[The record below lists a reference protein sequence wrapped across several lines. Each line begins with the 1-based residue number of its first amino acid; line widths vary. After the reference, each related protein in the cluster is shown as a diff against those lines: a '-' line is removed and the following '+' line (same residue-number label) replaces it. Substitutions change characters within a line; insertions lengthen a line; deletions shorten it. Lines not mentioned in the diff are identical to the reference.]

1 MKGPKEARQKT
12 MNVGV
17 IGLGDCS
24 LNRFLPQLANDKR
37 YKLASVVEI
46 ASQQEKLS
54 ALGRSLGRNASD
66 VRYTKLL
73 CPFEQI
79 PEDFYKGLDI
89 VYVASPNE
97 YHLPQTIR
105 SLYNPV
111 LTVVEKPLVVSK
123 QELAGLMG
131 VVEKENSSDK
141 LVVQDHYTL
150 KPPSLYAIQK
160 IPEWVRKYGQIE
172 GAKVTFFEEGNLVG
186 QPREKWLISPS
197 AGGGDGIDVGVH
209 GTGVLVKVLGADFT
223 RCEKV
228 EVYDMY
234 PNHKFQCET
243 GFYAEYIAEGEH
255 FAPTERPNVIMKIA
269 KGVKNHQA
277 KTVEV
282 KLERA
287 NLTLDYNT
295 DSTGSSRVILRT
307 DSGGHK
313 EIKLKGHE
321 YRTLLD
327 ELFKIR
333 TESGGPYLTLED
345 ARKSLGA
352 IFMAYDKIGGV
363 SNMKLERTFSAIE
376 DFVYR

>member
-1 MKGPKEARQKT
+1 MKGPKEAQHKRV
-12 MNVGV
+12 NVGV

-37 YKLASVVEI
+37 YELVSVVEI
-46 ASQQEKLS
+46 VSSQEKMR
-54 ALGRSLGRNASD
+54 ALERSLGHNANN
-66 VRYTKLL
+66 VRYTQLL

-79 PEDFYKGLDI
+79 PEEFYKGLDM
-89 VYVASPNE
+89 VYIASPNE
-97 YHLPQTIR
+97 YHLPQAIR

-111 LTVVEKPLVVSK
+111 LTVVEKPLVANK
-123 QELAGLMG
+123 QELAGLAG
-131 VVEKENSSDK
+131 VIEKENSSSK

-150 KPPSLYAIQK
+150 KPPSMFALK
-160 IPEWVRKYGQIE
+160 RLPEWVRKYGQIK

-186 QPREKWLISPS
+186 HPREKWLISPS
-197 AGGGDGIDVGVH
+197 AGGGVGIDVGVH
-209 GTGVLVKVLGADFT
+209 GASVLERIFGADFT

-228 EVYDMY
+228 EVYDMF
-234 PNHKFQCET
+234 PNQKFQCET

-255 FAPTERPNVIMKIA
+255 FAPAEKPNVVMKIA
-269 KGVKNHQA
+269 KGVKSHQA

-287 NLTLDYNT
+287 NVTLDYNP
-295 DSTGSSRVILRT
+295 DLSGNSRVRLRT
-307 DSGGHK
+307 ESGGDQ
-313 EIKLKGHE
+313 EVRVKGHE
-321 YRTLLD
+321 YKSLLD
-327 ELFKIR
+327 ELVKIR
-333 TESGGPYLTLED
+333 TGTSGPYLTLED